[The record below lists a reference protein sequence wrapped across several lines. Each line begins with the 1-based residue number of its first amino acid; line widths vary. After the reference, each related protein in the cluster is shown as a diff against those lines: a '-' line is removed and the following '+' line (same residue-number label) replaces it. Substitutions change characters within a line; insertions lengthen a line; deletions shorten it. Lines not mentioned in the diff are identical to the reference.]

1 MHRGGGRSRGI
12 GALAVALLIAVLT
25 GCGPYPQ
32 PRAEKDCA
40 REVLSDWSD
49 GGIDGVYD
57 DRCYV
62 AAIDALPEDLRAYT
76 SAGDD
81 IARALRSRRAPTDV
95 SASDARHLAESPVT
109 DAGQA
114 GKAGL
119 ENLPLPVVL
128 LGGLVIALAAAGLV
142 PFALRRLRRSS

>member
-1 MHRGGGRSRGI
+1 M
-12 GALAVALLIAVLT
+12 
-25 GCGPYPQ
+25 
-32 PRAEKDCA
+32 AERDCA

-81 IARALRSRRAPTDV
+81 IARALRSRRAPTDGPTGE
-95 SASDARHLAESPVT
+95 ARRLAEAPPT
-109 DAGQA
+109 EAGPTA
-114 GKAGL
+114 RTSVDG
-119 ENLPLPVVL
+119 LPLPVVL
-128 LGGLVIALAAAGLV
+128 LGGLVLAFTVAGLV